1 MPLSL
6 SGNFTWILLGTL
18 RPHTQAMESE
28 ERFVFRVPTEFPS
41 TRRGSCPSQTP
52 AQHTLFQN
60 TALDK
65 PTVSSD
71 TTSGPLVL

>member
-6 SGNFTWILLGTL
+6 SGKLTRILLGTL
-18 RPHTQAMESE
+18 RPHTQAIESE
-28 ERFVFRVPTEFPS
+28 ERFAFRVPTEFPPIRS
-41 TRRGSCPSQTP
+41 GSCPLQTP

-71 TTSGPLVL
+71 TASGPLVL